1 MFPEHSDVAVFGLA
15 LGEAAVIRSREAE
28 RCAFC
33 NVPPLDIHA
42 SDSAKL
48 AWVNGYDPELAA
60 AAREQTLAPAGHEET
75 GRSWRDEL
83 RRVAWD
89 SQLEPTLPLPA
100 DNLEAIV
107 EQCDDDMRE
116 FLCDRLVFAV
126 CGTCRAREIPPAH
139 VRTSDRNLHRCL
151 LRRQRR
157 GGQNPAGVGALRADS
172 RAHRSACARG
182 SVFGTIRVILQ
193 SA

>member
-60 AAREQTLAPAGHEET
+60 AAREQTLAPAGQEALADFA
-75 GRSWRDEL
+75 GSWRQLRDSVDEL
-83 RRVAWD
+83 LSSPPED
-89 SQLEPTLPLPA
+89 PLPKPA
-100 DNLEAIV
+100 SPDKAPG
-107 EQCDDDMRE
+107 EQ
-116 FLCDRLVFAV
+116 
-126 CGTCRAREIPPAH
+126 P
-139 VRTSDRNLHRCL
+139 
-151 LRRQRR
+151 
-157 GGQNPAGVGALRADS
+157 
-172 RAHRSACARG
+172 
-182 SVFGTIRVILQ
+182 
-193 SA
+193 

>member
-89 SQLEPTLPLPA
+89 SQLEPTLPLPG

-139 VRTSDRNLHRCL
+139 VAERLTGIYIAAYYDGNVAAAKI
-151 LRRQRR
+151 Q
-157 GGQNPAGVGALRADS
+157 PAWELFERILALIEAPAHVGAFSERFA
-172 RAHRSACARG
+172 
-182 SVFGTIRVILQ
+182 
-193 SA
+193 